1 VGALEII
8 SKAVL
13 SFCELAEAEGRTLRE
28 KSVVVIEGALMMLLG
43 VSLLFLAVLAA
54 GVALFMWLRFY
65 ICAPAAAAIV
75 AALFA
80 VVGIVLLCK
89 GRSVSKDGGGPAE

>member
-1 VGALEII
+1 MEII
-8 SKAVL
+8 SRAVL
-13 SFCELAEAEGRTLRE
+13 SFCDLAEAEGRVLRE

-43 VSLLFLAVLAA
+43 VSMLFLAVLAA
-54 GVALFMWLRFY
+54 GVAIFMWLRLY

-80 VVGIVLLCK
+80 VVGVVLLRK
-89 GRSVSKDGGGPAE
+89 GCSVSRNGGGPAE